1 MGGVI
6 LQFLLVLL
14 ALLQVY
20 LDWERILDNVWE
32 IVDTLHWL

>member
-1 MGGVI
+1 MDGVI

>member
-1 MGGVI
+1 MDGVI

-32 IVDTLHWL
+32 IMDTLH